1 MTSLKTKTS
10 KSAQLAIFIHVSLLF
25 IHSSLLQDTFAQ
37 EKKKVENNFITYFR
51 YCLQDPL
58 TSHRKYQRTVYT
70 SKL

>member
-37 EKKKVENNFITYFR
+37 EKKKWKIT
-51 YCLQDPL
+51 LL
-58 TSHRKYQRTVYT
+58 LILGTVCKT
-70 SKL
+70 H